1 MEERLDAWLKTYRAE
16 KYISPVDWES
26 IPEECRIR
34 LDNFARDEAVH
45 RADAFAHD
53 GQLDLRRQ
61 EAVRQL
67 VDAMAQSWRLPGDD
81 VRHVVEDFY
90 DALPPRPGHEFDKLA
105 VRLFRRKVNASA
117 ADVFNQFDPS
127 EEHPVIEACVKYLD
141 VPPNKVL
148 DRGGFLRAFQ
158 NAYDTWTTK
167 QSRDAVLEILQTTG
181 LTTEP
186 IKLNDLLPYLENR
199 GARTWAKA
207 LMLEQ
212 DIGVD
217 VASRDEIIR
226 ILKRYALMVKRGG
239 PEAIGLTAAPPIPD
253 AVPDEATPVPELDIT
268 AVTSEPEPETQ
279 SASEP
284 EPEPQHEVVAE
295 PYDEPSFEDEP
306 FVDDTTDDDNLAA
319 SSADY
324 PSPVDETSDQS
335 TEPVQDQEENQD
347 TGRQSEEPVD
357 EVIEDEE
364 PADNDMAEAT
374 PEPDHGEEEQPLATG
389 ESAPDE
395 STDDTVTTESDQQGE
410 PHEMDPNRFHV
421 RDLDDL
427 DDDDLEAIEYLFGKD
442 VIDYDDDEDDSGED
456 DDEEGPTPAV
466 GTVNGMTSRSVP
478 QMKGLRDVEPGIPV
492 QVAEKP
498 RPQKDRFAS
507 LRSGELRGKV
517 VREIYANDAAPFDR
531 FLAKL
536 TSASDWK
543 AGKKF
548 IAEEMLDR
556 RVNLEQEPARALFFA
571 LKECMTD
578 S

>member
-16 KYISPVDWES
+16 KFISPVDWES

-90 DALPPRPGHEFDKLA
+90 DALPPKPGHEFDKLA
-105 VRLFRRKVNASA
+105 VRLFRRRVNASA
-117 ADVFNQFDPS
+117 ADVFNQFDPT
-127 EEHPVIEACVKYLD
+127 EEHPVIEACIKYLD
-141 VPPNKVL
+141 VPPNKML

-186 IKLNDLLPYLENR
+186 IKLSDLLPYLENR

-239 PEAIGLTAAPPIPD
+239 PEAIGLSAPPPIPD
-253 AVPDEATPVPELDIT
+253 AISEDAAPIPESDLSASDEQSPAIEPDLEPEPQI
-268 AVTSEPEPETQ
+268 AEEPEPELEDVPV
-279 SASEP
+279 S
-284 EPEPQHEVVAE
+284 
-295 PYDEPSFEDEP
+295 EDEP
-306 FVDDTTDDDNLAA
+306 FVDDTTNDDDLAA

-324 PSPVDETSDQS
+324 PPPVDETTADESENIHD
-335 TEPVQDQEENQD
+335 DEEEFD
-347 TGRQSEEPVD
+347 PGLESEEPA
-357 EVIEDEE
+357 EE
-364 PADNDMAEAT
+364 LL
-374 PEPDHGEEEQPLATG
+374 EEEQPVDSKMVGTAPEEVRG
-389 ESAPDE
+389 EEQPEAVHEFTPDE

-410 PHEMDPNRFHV
+410 PHDMDPNRFHV

-442 VIDYDDDEDDSGED
+442 VIEYDDDEDDSGED
-456 DDEEGPTPAV
+456 DDDEGPTPAV

-478 QMKGLRDVEPGIPV
+478 QVKELRDVEHGQPV
-492 QVAEKP
+492 QIAEKP

-507 LRSGELRGKV
+507 LRSGDLRGDV
-517 VREIYANDAAPFDR
+517 VREIFANDAAQFDR

-536 TSASDWK
+536 TSAADWK
-543 AGKKF
+543 SGKKI

-571 LKECMTD
+571 LKDCMTG